1 MGLPNHAKKKK
12 SQIINDRR
20 TVSARCG
27 QGSRLNACFI
37 CVKST
42 PITMFGSSSGKKS
55 SSPAPDSDSDREE
68 SLFPRKSWG
77 VVIITG
83 MMWIL
88 TGMVFCIAMATLEFA
103 LKEGVRSPVAG
114 ANLLGWVG
122 AYTAYGFSI
131 VFGWSAWLIAI
142 LMIWFGI
149 YQVLHRGNL
158 PPRMMWWGAVM
169 VVVSS
174 GFLAV
179 QHAIGVDW
187 ANDAGVLSV
196 GGAVGYF
203 LGVKLAQPAL
213 TVLGSIVLFASI
225 YLLSLV
231 YVAGVY
237 PVPFTKAAWWE
248 YREWRK
254 RRAENQA
261 WSPDDALKEKP
272 VDFIESQEQK
282 LKAREALEDIRS
294 NVRSRQKEDE
304 EKASRPIDFSPSAM
318 REIRPDPEPEPVRRS
333 PRSKPVVIEAPLP
346 SEEEAALDSLGEDD
360 DVDIYEEK
368 RESYQLP
375 GLDLINY
382 IEPDDDHNE
391 KEEQEMRETQLKIV
405 ETLQSFGI
413 EVTPGNI
420 TRGPTITR
428 YEIYPSRGLRV
439 NRITALEADIS
450 RATQA
455 ERINILAPIPGR
467 DTVGIEIVNN
477 RKSSVSMRELLES
490 KEFSEKKK
498 RIPLALG
505 KDVYGNVVI
514 GDLTAMPHLLV
525 AGTTGAG
532 KSVFIGGIISSILYK
547 FRPDELRLILVDP
560 KVVEMQMYA
569 KLPHLMVP
577 VVTDPKKVLGALR
590 WAVNEMEHRYRVF
603 AKMGVRSFESFN
615 ERPKEAKQEPLP
627 YDMEPESA
635 SPSEEELPID
645 EEFIEDLAASIEGHG
660 YEPAPRNDRGGTN
673 SSYYVDDE
681 DEDEDDEIPDKFPY
695 LVIIIDELADLM
707 MTAPKEIED
716 YICRLTQKARAAGI
730 HLILATQSPRSNV
743 VTGLIKANIPTRV
756 ALRVSSP
763 LDSRIILDRNGA
775 EKLVGKG
782 DFLYL
787 PPGSSKLDRA
797 QGAYLSDPELDRIVS
812 HCASQEQ
819 QKFEPVVQE
828 HIESES
834 LDGGGDENELKP
846 GDEEALQRAIEVFRM
861 EQKASTS
868 LLQRRLN
875 FGYGKAARIVD
886 ILEKR
891 GLIAPSDGSGK
902 GRDVYIK

>member
-1 MGLPNHAKKKK
+1 
-12 SQIINDRR
+12 
-20 TVSARCG
+20 
-27 QGSRLNACFI
+27 
-37 CVKST
+37 
-42 PITMFGSSSGKKS
+42 MFGSSSSRS
-55 SSPAPDSDSDREE
+55 SAPTRSSEDRVDKTLRSGQSRGRGVMVGLLWIFIGMLLDIALATFEISTTGGDHAPD
-68 SLFPRKSWG
+68 
-77 VVIITG
+77 V
-83 MMWIL
+83 
-88 TGMVFCIAMATLEFA
+88 
-103 LKEGVRSPVAG
+103 G
-114 ANLLGWVG
+114 ANLLGFVG
-122 AYTAYGFSI
+122 AWVAYGFCL
-131 VFGWSAWLIAI
+131 VFGWGAWVIGG
-142 LMIWFGI
+142 LMIWFGV
-149 YQVLHRGNL
+149 YQMFHRGEL
-158 PPRMMWWGAVM
+158 PRRMMWWGLVM
-169 VVVSS
+169 LLSACC
-174 GFLAV
+174 FLGV
-179 QHAIGVDW
+179 QHAVGADW
-187 ANDAGVLSV
+187 VRETGFLGA
-196 GGAVGYF
+196 GGAVGYG
-203 LGVKLAQPAL
+203 LGMKIAVPYM
-213 TVLGSIVLFASI
+213 TVLGCFSFFAAVYLVSLI
-225 YLLSLV
+225 YVS
-231 YVAGVY
+231 GVR
-237 PVPFTKAAWWE
+237 PVPFLKAAWRD
-248 YREWRK
+248 YREWR
-254 RRAENQA
+254 RRRQENA
-261 WSPDDALKEKP
+261 GWSPDDALTSEPGGLAEELERKRR
-272 VDFIESQEQK
+272 S
-282 LKAREALEDIRS
+282 REALEEIRS
-294 NVRSRQKEDE
+294 SVLARQKENTQEELPMDMPVPLQKESQGEFGRPSRAKRTREAAVEEFAPVAVPVSVCDE
-304 EKASRPIDFSPSAM
+304 E
-318 REIRPDPEPEPVRRS
+318 
-333 PRSKPVVIEAPLP
+333 
-346 SEEEAALDSLGEDD
+346 
-360 DVDIYEEK
+360 DVDVNEEI

-375 GLDLINY
+375 GLELIDY
-382 IEPDDDHNE
+382 AEPAEDHTENE
-391 KEEQEMRETQLKIV
+391 ELEMRETQAKIV

-439 NRITALEADIS
+439 NRITSLEADIA

-477 RKSSVSMRELLES
+477 RKSPVSMRELLQS
-490 KEFSEKKK
+490 KEFAEKKK
-498 RIPLALG
+498 RIPLAMG

-532 KSVFIGGIISSILYK
+532 KSVFIGGIISSMLYK

-603 AKMGVRSFESFN
+603 AKLGVRNFESFN
-615 ERPKEAKQEPLP
+615 ERPREPRQASSPHEVQTALEKEEHTEEDLP
-627 YDMEPESA
+627 V
-635 SPSEEELPID
+635 D
-645 EEFIEDLAASIEGHG
+645 EEFIEALASSIEGTG
-660 YEPAPRNDRGGTN
+660 YEPAPRSDRGGTN
-673 SSYYVDDE
+673 ASYYEDDS
-681 DEDEDDEIPDKFPY
+681 DEEEDDEIPDKFPY

-730 HLILATQSPRSNV
+730 HLILATQSPRANV

-797 QGAYLSDPELDRIVS
+797 QGAYLSDAELDRIVG

-819 QKFEPVVQE
+819 QKFEPVVQN
-828 HIESES
+828 HMESES
-834 LDGGGDENELKP
+834 LEDGDDANELSQ
-846 GDEEALQRAIEVFRM
+846 GDEEALQRCIEVVRM

-875 FGYGKAARIVD
+875 FGYGKAARMID
-886 ILEKR
+886 IMEQR
-891 GLIAPSDGSGK
+891 GLIGPSEGASK
-902 GRDVYIK
+902 PREVYIK